1 MGKVS
6 YISIS
11 RGMQKHLCNIYLH
24 INIYTY
30 THIRLYVH
38 IYISISISI
47 YLSIYIYIYTYVH
60 IYIYIYISNAPG
72 ISTAT
77 LRGPSP
83 ADHFGPKAGTSNP
96 PDQDVD
102 QGGIYHIGLGEA

>member
-30 THIRLYVH
+30 THIRLYEH

-47 YLSIYIYIYTYVH
+47 YLSIYIYTYVH